1 VTWKKFYLWTRDL
14 HLYFGLLISPFV
26 LVFAISVFFLNHPG
40 LPLGGSETKK
50 QKTMTFQ
57 LPLGLEQ
64 SQGADRLDKIRQ
76 VMRQT
81 GVTGE
86 VNFIRYLPKE
96 HRMIVPAV
104 KPGLET
110 TLDID
115 FRQSTV
121 LCEQRNTGIWD
132 GMIYLHKSP
141 GPHNHAI
148 RGNWFYTRVWR
159 WLVDAITYLLL
170 FITVSG
176 VYLWAV
182 LKAER
187 KVGLA
192 LLAAGIVSF
201 FGVIYALAG

>member
-1 VTWKKFYLWTRDL
+1 
-14 HLYFGLLISPFV
+14 
-26 LVFAISVFFLNHPG
+26 
-40 LPLGGSETKK
+40 
-50 QKTMTFQ
+50 MTFQ